1 MEQKVKGSVLVGGL
15 PLGLEQRMALGSDG
29 GSD

>member
-1 MEQKVKGSVLVGGL
+1 MEQKVKARVEGL
-15 PLGLEQRMALGSDG
+15 PLGLEQRSARSSDG